1 VNPIPLLLRTPTRAL
16 CLIVALVSVLA
27 LTHQVSADDP
37 LFVPRQALIRLVPGA
52 SVEDFNARY
61 DTAVVEAMP
70 ERSIFLLSLPE
81 SPNEQEFVDLFDVDP
96 DVVYADLNFFAEDTD
111 ADGTTQ
117 DIFLARSFE
126 QYVGDPAIS
135 LVGSQEA
142 NVSARGG
149 GIIIAVIDTGIDATH
164 PLLSGRI
171 APGGYNFIDNTTDTS
186 DGGAG
191 LFAGHGTMVSGIV
204 LRIAPEAQIL
214 PLRVLDSDGSTTTFR
229 LSRAIFHAID
239 AGAHVINISL
249 GTLADPSLLADAITE
264 AHSSG
269 IIVVAAAG
277 NDDAQSPP
285 RSPASLSSSGVVAVA
300 ATDNQLIKAHFSN
313 YGSWVSISAPG
324 VSIHGPFPG
333 AAYSE
338 ATGTSFAAPLVSG
351 TAALVL
357 SSCPGID
364 SETARQILISTAQP
378 IDDLNPSF
386 PEMLGTGLIDCA
398 AAVGLAMNSETCS
411 RCNAD
416 FNGNGNSE
424 VPDIFAFL
432 SAWFAQSPLADSN
445 VDGAIGVTDI
455 FLFLA
460 IWFAGCP

>member
-1 VNPIPLLLRTPTRAL
+1 VNQNTFRLRLIPRTLWLYVAMASAL
-16 CLIVALVSVLA
+16 GFA
-27 LTHQVSADDP
+27 HQASADDP
-37 LFVPRQALIRLVPGA
+37 AFVPRQALIRLAPGA
-52 SVEDFNARY
+52 SIGDFNAQY
-61 DTAVVEAMP
+61 DTSVIESMP
-70 ERSIFLLSLPE
+70 ERSIYLLALPE
-81 SPNEQEFVDLFDVDP
+81 VPDEPTLVELFDADP
-96 DVVYADLNFFAEDTD
+96 NVVYADLNFFAEDTD

-117 DIFLARSFE
+117 DIFLARSLE
-126 QYVGDPAIS
+126 QYLGDPAIS
-135 LVGSQEA
+135 LVGSQAA
-142 NVSARGG
+142 NVSSRGG
-149 GIIIAVIDTGIDATH
+149 GIVIAVIDSGIDATH

-204 LRIAPEAQIL
+204 LRIAPEARVL
-214 PLRVLDSDGSTTTFR
+214 PLRVLDSAGTTTTFR

-249 GTLADPSLLADAITE
+249 GTLADPSLLADAIAE
-264 AHSSG
+264 ASSSG
-269 IIVVAAAG
+269 VIVVAAAG

-285 RSPASLSSSGVVAVA
+285 RSPASLSSSGVIAVA
-300 ATDNQLIKAHFSN
+300 ATDNQLIKADFSN

-351 TAALVL
+351 AAALVL

-364 SETARQILISTAQP
+364 SETARQLLTSTTQP
-378 IDDLNPSF
+378 IDDLNPSY
-386 PEMLGTGLIDCA
+386 PEMLGSGLIDCA
-398 AAVGLAMNSETCS
+398 AAVGLAINSESCS
-411 RCNAD
+411 RCDGD
-416 FNGNGNSE
+416 FDSNGNSG
-424 VPDIFAFL
+424 VPDLFAFL

-445 VDGAIGVTDI
+445 ADGAIAVPDI

-460 IWFAGCP
+460 FWFAGCP